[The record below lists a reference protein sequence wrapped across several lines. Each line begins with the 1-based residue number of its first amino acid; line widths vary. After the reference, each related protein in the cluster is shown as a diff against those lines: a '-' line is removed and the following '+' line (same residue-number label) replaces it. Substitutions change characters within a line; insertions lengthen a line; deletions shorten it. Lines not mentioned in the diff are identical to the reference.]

1 MLRHFP
7 RQKLLCVIII
17 VFLHAYRPD
26 KLRQAGRKGQYIL
39 LRVQHRIKGAST
51 QLLYSSDSLLGRV
64 KPKKIVQIWTTNE
77 LPRKS
82 REH

>member
-26 KLRQAGRKGQYIL
+26 KLRQAGKKGQYI

-51 QLLYSSDSLLGRV
+51 LLLLSCFIHLTV
-64 KPKKIVQIWTTNE
+64 Y
-77 LPRKS
+77 
-82 REH
+82 